1 MIKTR
6 NYNLTYENSKDIKL
20 RVTKLELWENQSN
33 IMDTEKQEE
42 FQDIQ
47 WTIVVQCVKEGNN
60 PPIYKIVMNYY
71 GDAPVPILKCESDQ
85 TEWIKEE

>member
-1 MIKTR
+1 
-6 NYNLTYENSKDIKL
+6 
-20 RVTKLELWENQSN
+20 
-33 IMDTEKQEE
+33 MDTEKQEE

-47 WTIVVQCVKEGNN
+47 WTIVVQCVKKGNN

-85 TEWIKEE
+85 TEWT